1 MSTEQRLIDAND
13 LKKKLDGLEAS
24 GGHKYYRKGMNDTL
38 HFHMPNII
46 DECPTVDA
54 APVVHGRWLKPSEQ
68 GLPKKFDNFGAV
80 CSVCGFYSESPN
92 NYCPNCGCKMDTETI
107 KRQAEY
113 VYEGVSRYCEAID
126 KNNLVNEIVEEMR
139 NALR

>member
-1 MSTEQRLIDAND
+1 MATEQRLIDAND

-54 APVVHGRWLKPSEQ
+54 APVVHGRWIADTPFCCSCSICNHARG
-68 GLPKKFDNFGAV
+68 GLAHEDGQ
-80 CSVCGFYSESPN
+80 
-92 NYCPNCGCKMDTETI
+92 NYCSNCGAKMDGDPH
-107 KRQAEY
+107 A
-113 VYEGVSRYCEAID
+113 
-126 KNNLVNEIVEEMR
+126 
-139 NALR
+139 